1 MSKFEQRR
9 ILDLGLDL
17 SEFEQITPDLSEGRP
32 RVAESELRNTGFER
46 RKTKDGWIR
55 VEEHQNVTGSRRIS
69 PDLVQN
75 SKYFAEKD
83 DCFDSGQVS
92 LVLKHKIDN
101 AVGLESSDLRLTV
114 GDVRSG
120 DGRSSSGG

>member
-1 MSKFEQRR
+1 MAGSK
-9 ILDLGLDL
+9 
-17 SEFEQITPDLSEGRP
+17 
-32 RVAESELRNTGFER
+32 LRNTRSKR
-46 RKTKDGWIR
+46 RKTKDGQI
-55 VEEHQNVTGSRRIS
+55 EAKEPQNVTGSRRIS

-75 SKYFAEKD
+75 SKYFAEED

-114 GDVRSG
+114 RDVGSG
-120 DGRSSSGG
+120 DGRSSSGGWVG